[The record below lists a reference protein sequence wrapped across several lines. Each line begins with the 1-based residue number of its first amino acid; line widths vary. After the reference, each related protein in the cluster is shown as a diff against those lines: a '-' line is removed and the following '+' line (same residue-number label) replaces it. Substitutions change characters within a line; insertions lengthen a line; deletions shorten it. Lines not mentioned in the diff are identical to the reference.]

1 MSYGTQ
7 FTLTLFTNDQEL
19 ARIADLAGVDRIGVD
34 LECIGKDKRQGHL
47 ATWISDHSEADV
59 ALIRPVLKHARLFAR
74 CNPVHEGFREEID
87 RLIACGVEVVML
99 PFFKT
104 VAEAEYFI
112 RLLDDRAYPVLL
124 VETAEAAA
132 VTADLCRIP
141 GVREIH
147 VGLNDMRLSLGW
159 PSQFH
164 VLVSGFLDR
173 LAGQV
178 IDAGLKLGIG
188 GLGRAGDN
196 QLPIPSDLVAAQLA
210 RLGATA
216 SLVSRAFFRPPVPE
230 NMQGEFRRLRAY
242 LDQCASMPAEWHE
255 ARRAELEK
263 LVNQRFGRC
272 ERDCDTVPE
281 TE

>member
-1 MSYGTQ
+1 MSYGSQ
-7 FTLTLFTNDQEL
+7 FILTLFTNDPEL

-34 LECIGKDKRQGHL
+34 LECIGKETRQGHL
-47 ATWISDHSEADV
+47 TTWISDHSEADL
-59 ALIRPVLKHARLFAR
+59 ARIRPVLEHARLFAR
-74 CNPVHEGFREEID
+74 CNPVHEGSREEID
-87 RLIACGVEVVML
+87 RLIACGVEVIML

-112 RLLDDRAYPVLL
+112 SLLDNRAYPVLL

-132 VTADLCRIP
+132 VTAALCRIR

-147 VGLNDMRLSLGW
+147 IGLNDMRLSLGW

-178 IDAGLKLGIG
+178 INAGLKLGIG
-188 GLGRAGDN
+188 GLGRTGDN

-230 NMQGEFRRLRAY
+230 NMQEEFRKLRAY
-242 LDQCASMPAEWHE
+242 LDQCASMSAEWHE
-255 ARRAELEK
+255 ARRAELAS
-263 LVNQRFGRC
+263 LVNQRFGL
-272 ERDCDTVPE
+272 TN
-281 TE
+281 